1 MLQTIKNTT
10 KTQQNMK
17 ADVKRILTKLSEYK
31 STIHKISLSV
41 ISDAKQVVSEAG
53 DEIDFVDKLQNEI
66 ISDLNRI
73 EKIAIKIKG
82 DIDGLDNA
90 KGYKSEIKNSMKQI
104 QKAADELG
112 ADFKNI
118 QEYKLLD
125 ASLDIIDDFESDNK
139 RIKQD
144 AKKYLK

>member
-1 MLQTIKNTT
+1 
-10 KTQQNMK
+10 MK
-17 ADVKRILTKLSEYK
+17 PHVKRILTKLSENK
-31 STIHKISLSV
+31 LITHKISLSV
-41 ISDAKQVVSEAG
+41 ISDAKQVVREAG
-53 DEIDFVDKLQNEI
+53 DEIDYVDKLQNEI

-73 EKIAIKIKG
+73 EKISIKIKG

-118 QEYKLLD
+118 QEWKLLD

>member
-1 MLQTIKNTT
+1 
-10 KTQQNMK
+10 MK
-17 ADVKRILTKLSEYK
+17 PDVKRILAKLSKNK

-41 ISDAKQVVSEAG
+41 ISDAKQVVREAG

-73 EKIAIKIKG
+73 EKIAIKIKS
-82 DIDGLDNA
+82 DIGGLDNA

>member
-1 MLQTIKNTT
+1 
-10 KTQQNMK
+10 MK
-17 ADVKRILTKLSEYK
+17 PDVKRILAKLSKNK

-41 ISDAKQVVSEAG
+41 ISDAKQVVREAG
-53 DEIDFVDKLQNEI
+53 DEIDYVDKLQNEI

-73 EKIAIKIKG
+73 EKIAIKIKS
-82 DIDGLDNA
+82 DIGGLDNA

>member
-1 MLQTIKNTT
+1 
-10 KTQQNMK
+10 MK
-17 ADVKRILTKLSEYK
+17 PHVKRILTKLSENK
-31 STIHKISLSV
+31 LITHKISLSV
-41 ISDAKQVVSEAG
+41 ISDAKQVVREAG
-53 DEIDFVDKLQNEI
+53 DEIDYVDKLQNEI

-82 DIDGLDNA
+82 DIGGLDNA

-118 QEYKLLD
+118 QEWKLLD

-139 RIKQD
+139 QIKQD

>member
-1 MLQTIKNTT
+1 
-10 KTQQNMK
+10 MK
-17 ADVKRILTKLSEYK
+17 PDVKRILTKLSENK

-41 ISDAKQVVSEAG
+41 ISDAKQVVREAG

-82 DIDGLDNA
+82 DIGGLDNA

>member
-1 MLQTIKNTT
+1 
-10 KTQQNMK
+10 MK
-17 ADVKRILTKLSEYK
+17 PDVKRILTKLSKNK

-41 ISDAKQVVSEAG
+41 ISDAKQVVREAG